1 MNGEKVLE
9 NSHSKITSHD
19 SICSV
24 ATDVIQESSGECFC
38 IWQIIHGNYAHIIH
52 DVHDWLKWLIIELVN
67 FDSFRAHSQLGEA
80 SLYVWSLYKFV
91 FNYFITYK

>member
-1 MNGEKVLE
+1 MNGKKVLE

-38 IWQIIHGNYAHIIH
+38 IWQILHGNYAHIIH
-52 DVHDWLKWLIIELVN
+52 DVHDWLKWLIIELDLTLVC
-67 FDSFRAHSQLGEA
+67 
-80 SLYVWSLYKFV
+80 
-91 FNYFITYK
+91 